1 MKAFKIDD
9 IKDFMNQLLLGE
21 TFDRFFLVEASVTT
35 YCTFT
40 IDGTLHEDFFD
51 TDERNLLTQN
61 QVTLATWKEIRPHC
75 FAIIRGKRTP
85 LSFKIVFQLPPR
97 QMRHLL
103 DRHGISISPE
113 LVKGLFLNLQYKN
126 KELLCITGTS
136 LSTFLPD
143 KSLEQL
149 WDNLLPDFFRQHNIL
164 FEEL

>member
-1 MKAFKIDD
+1 
-9 IKDFMNQLLLGE
+9 
-21 TFDRFFLVEASVTT
+21 
-35 YCTFT
+35 
-40 IDGTLHEDFFD
+40 
-51 TDERNLLTQN
+51 
-61 QVTLATWKEIRPHC
+61 
-75 FAIIRGKRTP
+75 
-85 LSFKIVFQLPPR
+85 
-97 QMRHLL
+97 MRHLL